1 VTLKGKEMLIKKMKT
16 SSYLEKGLW
25 KTYSEI
31 QGSGIG
37 KMFSCQVIL
46 PSLDVLQGKFERCQQ

>member
-1 VTLKGKEMLIKKMKT
+1 MKT

-37 KMFSCQVIL
+37 NDFMQGFSIFFRYFARQV
-46 PSLDVLQGKFERCQQ
+46 